1 MGKVSSLSLPAQ
13 RPRAPDAREAVPP
26 VDIGDLY
33 RVHEQTV
40 LRWATRLGGPG
51 VDPEDVVQDV
61 FVIANRR
68 LTSFEGPGQITT
80 WLFRTTQKVVQS
92 ARRKQRLRR
101 WLSVSVEAGAS
112 SMGAGA
118 PNPGDSL
125 QRDRDIAEVYRVLDR
140 LSERER
146 RMVILFELEGLSTQE
161 ISALT
166 GTKVG
171 TVRVWLFRAR
181 ARFLVEHRRL
191 FPAHGPEGEVNR

>member
-1 MGKVSSLSLPAQ
+1 MSSLSLPAQ
-13 RPRAPDAREAVPP
+13 RPRAPDAREAVPT

-33 RVHEQTV
+33 RVHEQKV

-51 VDPEDVVQDV
+51 VDAEDVVQDV
-61 FVIANRR
+61 FVIAKRR

-80 WLFRTTQKVVQS
+80 WLFRTTQKVVQT

-101 WLSVSVEAGAS
+101 WLSLSAEAGAS
-112 SMGAGA
+112 AMGAAA

-125 QRDRDIAEVYRVLDR
+125 QRDRDIAEVYRVLDK

-146 RMVILFELEGLSTQE
+146 RMVILFELEGLSTPE
-161 ISALT
+161 IAALT

-171 TVRVWLFRAR
+171 TIRVWLFRAR
-181 ARFLVEHRRL
+181 ARFLAEHRRL
-191 FPAHGPEGEVNR
+191 FPTHGPEGEVGR